1 MRRGAAPAAEPTGVP
16 GGSPALPD
24 TSVRFLTRLA
34 ALKPRLKRSEQKVA
48 DFVLRE
54 ASSIVR
60 MNLATL
66 AMQADVSQ
74 PTAIR
79 FCRAVGCDGFPDL
92 KICIAQALAS
102 GAPYVHGAIAED
114 DSLDLITDKVF
125 GSSVETLQQLR
136 GQLDMAAVTRAV
148 DAIAR
153 ANRIDLIGTG
163 LSSVAAID
171 AHQKFMRLGVPTVFH
186 PDSHLQRMSAATL
199 KAGDVAVV
207 FSYTGQLRDVARTTE
222 LARTQ
227 GATVIG
233 LTRTGSAVAQLCTIM
248 IAVDT
253 LENTF
258 VYAPM
263 VTRLAHL
270 VIVDLLATAVAL
282 RSGDA
287 GIALIRRVKGAMRDE
302 WLIDPDSATIVE
314 PDAIAEPTAAVRK
327 PRKTLSATTAGRTTT
342 GR

>member
-1 MRRGAAPAAEPTGVP
+1 MFARTARRGEEPVRRVVALTAEPTGVTSHS
-16 GGSPALPD
+16 SPHAG
-24 TSVRFLTRLA
+24 TSVSFLPRLA
-34 ALKPRLKRSEQKVA
+34 ALKPRLRRSEQKVA

-54 ASSIVR
+54 ASRVVR

-92 KICIAQALAS
+92 KIRIAQALAS
-102 GAPYVHGAIAED
+102 GAPYVHSAIAEG
-114 DSLDLITDKVF
+114 DSLDLIADKVF

-136 GQLDMAAVTRAV
+136 GQVDMAAVARAV

-171 AHQKFMRLGVPTVFH
+171 AHQKFMRLGVPTVFQS
-186 PDSHLQRMSAATL
+186 DSHLQRMSAATL

-222 LARTQ
+222 LARAQ

-233 LTRTGSAVAQLCTIM
+233 VTRTDSAVARLCTIM
-248 IAVDT
+248 IGVDT

-263 VTRLAHL
+263 MTRLAHL

-302 WLIDPDSATIVE
+302 WLIDPDAE
-314 PDAIAEPTAAVRK
+314 AILEDDTEH
-327 PRKTLSATTAGRTTT
+327 
-342 GR
+342 